1 MCIIPITMKNNIFSE
16 ETKYDIMKDD
26 SYSLLVKHMINA
38 IQGKAIQGKYKT
50 STEREPNQNHRTETK
65 TNNSSNSNSS
75 DELNTL
81 FSIDSIGGHEKSS
94 ERWSPPKEHGLSNSI
109 RIIPEYYM
117 KHGQSFINIGYYD
130 IIVDDIRNMRQLN
143 KYQMKYI
150 KEELDEERKNN
161 LLDIFNDVLESVGN
175 CF

>member
-1 MCIIPITMKNNIFSE
+1 MCIIPITMENNVFSE

-26 SYSLLVKHMINA
+26 SCSLLVKHMITA
-38 IQGKAIQGKYKT
+38 IQGKAIHGKYKT
-50 STEREPNQNHRTETK
+50 STEREPNKNHRTETK

-81 FSIDSIGGHEKSS
+81 FSIDSIGDDEKSS

-117 KHGQSFINIGYYD
+117 KRGQSFINIGYYD
-130 IIVDDIRNMRQLN
+130 IIVDDIRNMRKLN
-143 KYQMKYI
+143 EYQMKYI

-161 LLDIFNDVLESVGN
+161 LLDIFNDVLESIGN
-175 CF
+175 FF